1 MGTRERTG
9 RVLAILLTIF
19 AASASGEI
27 LPRLLLTKDAPGR
40 VPGDY
45 RGATEIVVVPPF
57 EAARVTLELNGNRI
71 ATLTRAPYRL
81 EADLG
86 SESIQ
91 QTIRVTASAPGRKG
105 ISWESIINAGKS
117 PLSIRLIRRDG
128 TIEALVTE
136 RDNDPAVEVTFFHDV
151 HPLGT
156 RTSPPWVVEAPA
168 EQTALLHAT
177 VRSRSGAE
185 ATDVLTPNAEVM
197 LADYEWKR
205 VDLQVSVVDGRGS
218 VVDGLDV
225 SKFRVVDNGEPGKI
239 VGFGRVFDQPVS
251 VSLVLDASASMTG
264 YMPAVSVAARHF
276 VEKIARE
283 QDRISVY
290 SVHDVPRRWS
300 PLTEDRAAVLSA
312 IGGIRSG
319 GNTALWDAIATSL
332 RELESEPRKKAL
344 VLLSDGAD
352 TDSIRSWKEI
362 VEIVRHSAIP
372 LYAIAFNEDPRRPSR
387 HRDQLRYLAAESG
400 GFVLD
405 ANESNLG
412 DAWRRIE
419 EDLRARYLISY
430 EVFAPFRENEWRNVK
445 VSLASPELNARAI
458 RGYVAR

>member
-9 RVLAILLTIF
+9 RALAILLTIV
-19 AASASGEI
+19 AASANAQL
-27 LPRLLLTKDAPGR
+27 LPRLLLTKDAPAR
-40 VPGDY
+40 LPGAY

-86 SESIQ
+86 SEAIQ

-105 ISWESIINAGKS
+105 VSWEAIINSGKS
-117 PLSIRLIRRDG
+117 PLSIRLVRRDG
-128 TIEALVTE
+128 KIEAIVTE
-136 RDNDPAVEVTFFHDV
+136 PENDPAVEVRFFHDV

-156 RTSPPWVVEAPA
+156 RRSAPWIVDAPVD
-168 EQTALLHAT
+168 QTALLHAT

-185 ATDVLTPNAEVM
+185 ATDALTPNADVM

-218 VVDGLDV
+218 TVDGLDV
-225 SKFRVVDNGEPGKI
+225 SKFRVIDNGEPGKI
-239 VGFGRVFDQPVS
+239 VGFGRLFDQPVS
-251 VSLVLDASASMTG
+251 VSLILDASASMTR

-276 VEKIARE
+276 IEQIARD
-283 QDRISVY
+283 QDRVSVY

-300 PLTEDRAAVLSA
+300 ALTDDRAAVLAA
-312 IGGIRSG
+312 IGGIQSG
-319 GNTALWDAIATSL
+319 GNTALWDAIDTSL

-362 VEIVRHSAIP
+362 VEIVRHAAIP
-372 LYAIAFNEDPRRPSR
+372 LYAIAFNQDPREPSR

-400 GFVLD
+400 GFVID
-405 ANESNLG
+405 ANSSNLA

-445 VSLASPELNARAI
+445 VSVASPELSARAI